1 MSDSALVCQIPDDL
15 AGLRVD
21 QALARLFPE
30 HSRSRL
36 ADWIKTGQVLLDARH
51 PRPKDRVRGGERV
64 QVVPVMEQRAGWK
77 PEPIRLEV
85 VYEDAALLIV
95 NKPAGLVVHPAPG
108 HPEGTLVNAL
118 LHHAPELQRIPRA
131 GIVHRLDRDT
141 TGLLAVARTPPAHSS
156 LVSQLQ
162 SREFLREYETVVVGR
177 IIAGGSVAAPV
188 ARHPIDRK
196 RMAVRDGGK
205 PAVTHYR
212 VVRRFR
218 AHTQLRVRLETGRT
232 HQVRVHMA
240 HLHHPIL
247 GDPVYGGRLRHPA
260 RAGASLLTLLNGF
273 RRQALHAGRLG
284 FGHPVSGTFM
294 EWEAPVP
301 EDMRTLLEALESD
314 ARTEH

>member
-1 MSDSALVCQIPDDL
+1 MSDPALVCQIPDDL
-15 AGLRVD
+15 AGLRLD

-36 ADWIKTGQVLLDARH
+36 TDWIRAGQVLLDARH
-51 PRPKDRVRGGERV
+51 PRPRDRVRGGEQV
-64 QVVPVMEQRAGWK
+64 QVVPVMEQRAAWK

-108 HPEGTLVNAL
+108 HREGTLVNAL
-118 LHHAPELQRIPRA
+118 LHHAPELVGIPRA

-141 TGLLAVARTPPAHSS
+141 TGLLTVARTPTAHSR

-162 SREFLREYETVVVGR
+162 ARNFLREYEAVVVGR
-177 IIAGGSVAAPV
+177 IIAGGSVAAPLG
-188 ARHPIDRK
+188 RHPVDRK
-196 RMAVRDGGK
+196 RMAVRDSGK
-205 PAVTHYR
+205 SAVTHYR

-218 AHTQLRVRLETGRT
+218 AHTHLRVRLETGRT

-240 HLHHPIL
+240 HLHHPVL
-247 GDPVYGGRLRHPA
+247 GDPVYGGRLRYPA
-260 RAGASLLTLLNGF
+260 AATAALLAVLNGF

-284 FGHPVSGTFM
+284 LAHPVSGTFM
-294 EWEAPVP
+294 EWKAPVP
-301 EDMRTLLEALESD
+301 EDMKKLLEALESD
-314 ARTEH
+314 VCSEH